1 MVSRRNILKSL
12 GLLATGT
19 AISPASALT
28 PAPTKHKISYCLN
41 VSTIRGQNLGFL
53 KEFEITA
60 KAGYS
65 GIEIWIDPLQK
76 FIESGGTAKDLAKRT
91 KDLGLTIE
99 NAIGFAP
106 WIVDNEPTRTRGIEQ
121 LKREM
126 GILAEAGCHKIA
138 APPMGAHQQPGLHL
152 DKAAERYRHILEI
165 GKNEGVV
172 PHLEFWGAS
181 ANLHNMAQALYIAAT
196 ADHPNAR
203 ILSDVYHMY
212 RGGSGWESLKL
223 VAPGVIE
230 IFHFNDY
237 PDSPPREKLNDSDRV
252 YPGDG
257 VAPIKKVIREMLDK
271 NAPVV
276 FSLELFNKKY
286 WEEDALE
293 VAKTGLRKMMNLVEE
308 SLKL

>member
-19 AISPASALT
+19 AISPAMVLT

-41 VSTIRGQNLGFL
+41 VSTIRGQNIGFL

-65 GIEIWIDPLQK
+65 GIEIWLDPLQK
-76 FIESGGTAKDLAKRT
+76 FIESGGTAKELARRT
-91 KDLGLTIE
+91 KDHGLRIE

-106 WIVDNEPTRTRGIEQ
+106 WIVDDEPTRARGIEQ

-126 GILAEAGCHKIA
+126 GLLAEAGCHRIA
-138 APPMGAHQQPGLHL
+138 APPMGAHQQPGLNL
-152 DKAAERYRHILEI
+152 DRAAERYRYILEV
-165 GKNEGVV
+165 GRTEGVV

-181 ANLHNMAQALYIAAT
+181 TNLHNLAQSLYVAAV
-196 ADHPNAR
+196 ADHPEAR
-203 ILSDVYHMY
+203 ILPDVYHMY

-223 VAPGVIE
+223 VAPGIIE
-230 IFHFNDY
+230 VFHFNDY
-237 PDSPPREKLNDSDRV
+237 PDSPPREKLSDGSRV

-257 VAPIKKVIREMLDK
+257 IAPMQKIVKEMLAK
-271 NAPVV
+271 EAPVV
-276 FSLELFNKKY
+276 FSLELFNRNY

-293 VAKTGLRKMMNLVEE
+293 VAKKGIEKMKRVVE
-308 SLKL
+308 SCL

>member
-19 AISPASALT
+19 ALSSAMALT
-28 PAPTKHKISYCLN
+28 SAPTKHKISYCLN
-41 VSTIRGQNLGFL
+41 VSTIRGKNIGFL

-76 FIESGGTAKDLAKRT
+76 FIESGGIAKDLAKKT

-106 WIVDNEPTRTRGIEQ
+106 WIVDDEPTRARGIEQ

-126 GILAEAGCHKIA
+126 GLLAEAGCHRIA
-138 APPMGAHQQPGLHL
+138 APPMGAHQQPGLNL
-152 DKAAERYRHILEI
+152 DRAAERYRHILEI
-165 GKNEGVV
+165 GRNEGVV

-181 ANLHNMAQALYIAAT
+181 ANLHNLAQALYVAAV
-196 ADHPNAR
+196 ANHPDAR

-223 VAPGVIE
+223 VAPGIIE
-230 IFHFNDY
+230 VFHFNDY
-237 PDSPPREKLNDSDRV
+237 PDSLTREKLNDSDRV

-257 VAPIKKVIREMLDK
+257 IAPLQKIIKEMMKKD
-271 NAPVV
+271 APVV
-276 FSLELFNKKY
+276 FSLELFNKGY
-286 WEEDALE
+286 WEKDALE
-293 VAKTGLRKMMNLVEE
+293 VAQTGLEKMKQAVEACI
-308 SLKL
+308 